1 MPQMY
6 DIKYSMGQLRDL
18 DTPPHVS
25 DSTMWHVHY
34 YTHAAHRY
42 TWDISDGKVYECRRE
57 SFLLDK
63 RRNYWRWMCDEV
75 VNDPL
80 PIALEVVS

>member
-1 MPQMY
+1 MAQMY

-18 DTPPHVS
+18 DSPPRVS

-34 YTHAAHRY
+34 YTHDAHRF
-42 TWDISDGKVYECRRE
+42 TWDISAGKVYECRRE
-57 SFLLDK
+57 SFRLNK
-63 RRNYWRWMCDEV
+63 RRGYATWMCDEV

-80 PIALEVVS
+80 PIALEVTS